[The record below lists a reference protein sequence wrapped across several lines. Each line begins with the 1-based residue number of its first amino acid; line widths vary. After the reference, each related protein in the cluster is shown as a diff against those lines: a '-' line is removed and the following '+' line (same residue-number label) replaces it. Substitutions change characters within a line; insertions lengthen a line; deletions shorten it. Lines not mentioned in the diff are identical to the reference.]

1 MALSIIIIGAGA
13 SGLMAARRLCA
24 AGHSVTVLEA
34 GAEPGGRILSLP
46 AGSGGFSTVVEG
58 GAEFIHGDLP
68 FSLQL
73 AREAG
78 VVLHPVRGQMVRL
91 PRGKNLKS
99 KGNNEFLGKDW
110 ELLMEKMEQLQTDEP
125 IADFMARHFSG
136 DRYSALRDSVRRFA
150 EGYDLADVH
159 KVSTR
164 ALYNEWAREGEDEEY
179 RPEGGY
185 RRLVDFLVAEC
196 VRQGCVFHFST
207 TVTAVRWQPGRVE
220 VVTAGGAIF
229 IAEQLMI
236 TVSLGVLQAEP
247 AILTFSPA
255 LPEQL
260 AAARQLGY
268 GSVIKIL
275 LEFKKPFWRK
285 EKKDDQTLFIISDE
299 PVPTWW
305 TQPEK
310 GSCLLTGWLSGQ
322 LMRDFQVLGQAE
334 RIESCL
340 QSLAA
345 IFSRDKEE
353 LRQMVSAILILDWVK
368 APCILGGYSYD
379 TVGAEKTRSLLLQ
392 GVEGTIWF
400 AGEALYKG
408 IAPGTVEA
416 AFTSGLET
424 AEKIIARCSR
434 A

>member
-13 SGLMAARRLCA
+13 SGLMAARRLSA
-24 AGHSVTVLEA
+24 AGHSVTILEA

-46 AGSGGFSTVVEG
+46 AGSAGFSTVVEG
-58 GAEFIHGDLP
+58 GAEFIHGELP
-68 FSLQL
+68 LSLQL

-91 PRGKNLKS
+91 QRGKSLKNS
-99 KGNNEFLGKDW
+99 GGNEFMGKDW
-110 ELLMEKMEQLQTDEP
+110 DLLLEKMEQLQTDEP
-125 IADFMARHFSG
+125 IADFMASHFSD

-159 KVSTR
+159 RVSTR
-164 ALYNEWAREGEDEEY
+164 ALYNEWAREGDDEEY

-196 VRQGCVFHFST
+196 LRSGCVFNFST
-207 TVTAVRWQPGRVE
+207 KVAEVRWQQGRVE
-220 VVTAGGAIF
+220 AVTAGGAVF
-229 IAEQLMI
+229 VAEQMMI

-255 LPEQL
+255 IPEQL

-275 LEFKKPFWRK
+275 MEFKKAFWKK
-285 EKKDDQTLFIISDE
+285 EKKDNQTLFIISDE

-305 TQPEK
+305 TQPEND
-310 GSCLLTGWLSGQ
+310 SCLLTGWLAGQ
-322 LMRDFQVLGQAE
+322 LMYNFQLLSQAE

-345 IFSRDKEE
+345 VFSLDKEE
-353 LRQMVSAILILDWVK
+353 LRQSLSAILVLDWSK
-368 APCILGGYSYD
+368 APYILGGYSYD
-379 TVGAEKTRSLLLQ
+379 TVGAENARSLLSQ
-392 GVEGTIWF
+392 AVEGTLWF
-400 AGEALYKG
+400 AGEALYEG
-408 IAPGTVEA
+408 VAPGTIEA
-416 AFTSGLET
+416 AFTSGQET
-424 AEKIIARCSR
+424 ADKIIANY
-434 A
+434 AY